1 MICFLDLGTS
11 KVSGLLIDDLSTS
24 TIHAFSSI
32 ETSGVKKGSIIN
44 TFATAS
50 SISQCLRD
58 IEHQSGFKIKE
69 ILVSISG
76 EEVSSTNSVG
86 QAAISEKEV
95 TARDIENALN
105 MSSTLKI
112 PNDKTLLYVVPNSF
126 FIDGQ
131 GNIDDPLGMNG
142 IKLEARSHL
151 IHCSKNTKDNIKKC
165 LKVSSSGIGIR
176 KYFYSQLGVA
186 HSVLT
191 DYQKKLGVCVLDI
204 GAGTTD
210 ISVYQNGSIT
220 FSKVLP
226 YAGDYITEIIASALD
241 IQSSDAEAI
250 KKKYGSAF
258 SDNINDEML
267 KISVENGKKSIS
279 RKALAGLIENS
290 MSKIL
295 RNCLNILE
303 ENNLL
308 NNVSDGIVVTGG
320 SANMEGMVKLGE
332 KLTNLNF
339 KIGVPKYN
347 LPQKSDN
354 LLQPENSAIL
364 GMTKFYALEQDKEF
378 TFNQSKG
385 IIARV
390 LEWIRTEL

>member
-11 KVSGLLIDDLSTS
+11 KVSGLLTDDLSTS
-24 TIHAFSSI
+24 TVHAFSSI

-44 TFATAS
+44 IPTTAS
-50 SISQCLRD
+50 SISECFQD
-58 IEHQSGFKIKE
+58 IEQQSGFRIKE
-69 ILVSISG
+69 IFVSFSG
-76 EEVSSTNSVG
+76 EELSSTNSIG
-86 QAAISEKEV
+86 QVAISEKEV
-95 TARDIENALN
+95 SARDIENALN
-105 MSSTLKI
+105 MSSTMKI
-112 PNDKTLLYVVPNSF
+112 PDDKTLLYVMPNSYS
-126 FIDGQ
+126 IDGQ
-131 GNIDDPLGMNG
+131 GDITDPLGMNG

-151 IHCSKNTKDNIKKC
+151 IHCSKNTKENIKKC
-165 LKVSSSGIGIR
+165 VKASSPTIGIR
-176 KYFYSQLGVA
+176 KYFFNQFGVA

-191 DYQKKLGVCVLDI
+191 DFQKKLGVCVLDI

-226 YAGDYITEIIASALD
+226 YAGDYITETIGSALD

-250 KKKYGSAF
+250 KKKYGCAF
-258 SDNINDEML
+258 SDNIDDEML
-267 KISVENGKKSIS
+267 KISLEDVNKAIS
-279 RKALAGLIENS
+279 RKALAELIEDS

-295 RNCLNILE
+295 RNCLNSLE

-308 NNVSDGIVVTGG
+308 NYIPAGIVITGG

-332 KLTNLNF
+332 KLSNLNF
-339 KIGVPKYN
+339 KIGIPKYN
-347 LPQKSDN
+347 LPQKSEN
-354 LLQPENSAIL
+354 LVKPENSAIL
-364 GMTKFYALEQDKEF
+364 GMIKFHALEQDKEF

>member
-44 TFATAS
+44 ISATAS
-50 SISQCLRD
+50 SISECLRD
-58 IEHQSGFKIKE
+58 IEQQSGLKIKE

-86 QAAISEKEV
+86 QAAISENEV
-95 TARDIENALN
+95 SARDIEIALN

-112 PNDKTLLYVVPNSF
+112 PNDKILLYVVPISF

-191 DYQKKLGVCVLDI
+191 DYQKKLGVCILDI

-295 RNCLNILE
+295 RHCLNSLE
-303 ENNLL
+303 EHNLL
-308 NNVSDGIVVTGG
+308 NNISDGIVITGG

-332 KLTNLNF
+332 KLSNLNF
-339 KIGVPKYN
+339 KIGIPKYN
-347 LPQKSDN
+347 LPRKSDN
-354 LLQPENSAIL
+354 LIKPENSVIL

>member
-24 TIHAFSSI
+24 TIHAFSSV

-44 TFATAS
+44 ISTTAS
-50 SISQCLRD
+50 SISECLRN
-58 IEHQSGFKIKE
+58 IEQQSGFKLKE
-69 ILVSISG
+69 VLVSFSG

-86 QAAISEKEV
+86 QAAISENEV
-95 TARDIENALN
+95 SARDIENALN

-126 FIDGQ
+126 LIDGQ
-131 GNIDDPLGMNG
+131 DNINDPLGMNG

-151 IHCSKNTKDNIKKC
+151 IHCSKNTKDKIKKC
-165 LKVSSSGIGIR
+165 LKLSTSGIGIR

-191 DYQKKLGVCVLDI
+191 DYQKKLGVCILDI

-279 RKALAGLIENS
+279 RKALAGLIENP

-295 RNCLNILE
+295 RHCLNSLE

-308 NNVSDGIVVTGG
+308 NKISEGIVITGG

-332 KLTNLNF
+332 KLSNLNF
-339 KIGVPKYN
+339 KIGIPKYN
-347 LPQKSDN
+347 LPRKSDN
-354 LLQPENSAIL
+354 LMKPENSVIL

>member
-24 TIHAFSSI
+24 TIYAFSSI
-32 ETSGVKKGSIIN
+32 ETSGVKKGTIIN
-44 TFATAS
+44 ISATAS
-50 SISQCLRD
+50 SISECIGN
-58 IEHQSGFKIKE
+58 IEQQSGLKIKE

-86 QAAISEKEV
+86 HAAISENEV
-95 TARDIENALN
+95 SARDIENALN

-165 LKVSSSGIGIR
+165 LKVSSSGVGIR

-191 DYQKKLGVCVLDI
+191 NYQKKLGVCVLDI

-295 RNCLNILE
+295 RHCLNSLE

-308 NNVSDGIVVTGG
+308 NNISDGIVITGG

-332 KLTNLNF
+332 KLSNLKF
-339 KIGVPKYN
+339 KIGIPKYN
-347 LPQKSDN
+347 LPRKSDN
-354 LLQPENSAIL
+354 LMKPENSVIL

>member
-11 KVSGLLIDDLSTS
+11 KISGLIIDGLSNPKIS
-24 TIHAFSSI
+24 AFSSI
-32 ETSGVKKGSIIN
+32 ETSGVKKGSVIN
-44 TFATAS
+44 ISATAS
-50 SISQCLRD
+50 SISDCLTN
-58 IEHQSGFKIKE
+58 IEKQSGSKIKE
-69 ILVSISG
+69 VLISISG
-76 EEVSSTNSVG
+76 EEISSTNSTG
-86 QAAISEKEV
+86 QAAITEREV
-95 TARDIENALN
+95 SARDIENALN
-105 MSSTLKI
+105 MSSTMKI
-112 PNDKTLLYVVPNSF
+112 PNDKTLLYAMPNNY

-131 GNIDDPLGMNG
+131 GGINDPLGMNG
-142 IKLEARSHL
+142 IKLEAKSHL

-165 LKVSSSGIGIR
+165 MKICSSGIGIGR
-176 KYFYSQLGVA
+176 FFYSQLGVA

-210 ISVYQNGSIT
+210 ISVYQKGSIT

-226 YAGDYITEIIASALD
+226 YSGDYITETIASALD
-241 IQSSDAEAI
+241 IQSSDAEEI
-250 KKKYGSAF
+250 KKKYGCAF
-258 SDNINDEML
+258 SDFVNDEML
-267 KISVENGKKSIS
+267 NISLENGKKSIS
-279 RKALAGLIENS
+279 RKALTELIENS

-295 RNCLNILE
+295 RHCLNSLE

-308 NNVSDGIVVTGG
+308 NHIPEGIVITGG
-320 SANMEGMVKLGE
+320 TANMEGMVKLGE
-332 KLTNLNF
+332 KLGNINF
-339 KIGVPKYN
+339 KIGTPKYN
-347 LPQKSDN
+347 LPEKSDN
-354 LLQPENSAIL
+354 LIKPENSAIL

>member
-44 TFATAS
+44 ISATAS
-50 SISQCLRD
+50 SISECLKD
-58 IEHQSGFKIKE
+58 IEQQSGLKIKE

-86 QAAISEKEV
+86 QAAISENEV
-95 TARDIENALN
+95 SARDIEIALN

-112 PNDKTLLYVVPNSF
+112 PTDKTLLYVVPNSF
-126 FIDGQ
+126 FVDGQ

-165 LKVSSSGIGIR
+165 LKVSTSGIGIR

-279 RKALAGLIENS
+279 RKALAGLIENP

-295 RNCLNILE
+295 RHCLNSLE

-308 NNVSDGIVVTGG
+308 NNISEGIVITGG

-332 KLTNLNF
+332 KLSNLNF
-339 KIGVPKYN
+339 KIGIPKYN
-347 LPQKSDN
+347 LPRKSDN
-354 LLQPENSAIL
+354 LMKPENSVIL

>member
-24 TIHAFSSI
+24 TIHAFSSV

-44 TFATAS
+44 ISTTAS
-50 SISQCLRD
+50 SISECLRN
-58 IEHQSGFKIKE
+58 IEQQSGFKLKE
-69 ILVSISG
+69 VLVSFSG

-86 QAAISEKEV
+86 QAAISENEV
-95 TARDIENALN
+95 STRDIEIALN

-112 PNDKTLLYVVPNSF
+112 PTDKTLLYVVPNSF

-165 LKVSSSGIGIR
+165 LKVSTSGIGIR

-210 ISVYQNGSIT
+210 ISVYQNGSIA

-279 RKALAGLIENS
+279 RKALAGLIENP

-295 RNCLNILE
+295 RHCLNSLE

-308 NNVSDGIVVTGG
+308 NNISEGIVITGG

-332 KLTNLNF
+332 KLSNLNF
-339 KIGVPKYN
+339 KIGIPKYN
-347 LPQKSDN
+347 LPIKSDN
-354 LLQPENSAIL
+354 LMKPENSVIL

>member
-11 KVSGLLIDDLSTS
+11 KVSGLLIDDSSTS
-24 TIHAFSSI
+24 TIHAFSSV
-32 ETSGVKKGSIIN
+32 ETSGVKKSSIIN
-44 TFATAS
+44 ISTTAS
-50 SISQCLRD
+50 SISECLRN
-58 IEHQSGFKIKE
+58 IEQQSGFKLKE
-69 ILVSISG
+69 VLVSFSG

-86 QAAISEKEV
+86 QAAISENEV
-95 TARDIENALN
+95 SARDIENALN

-241 IQSSDAEAI
+241 IQSSDAEAA

-258 SDNINDEML
+258 SDDINDEML
-267 KISVENGKKSIS
+267 NISVENGKKSIS

-295 RNCLNILE
+295 RHCLNSLE

-308 NNVSDGIVVTGG
+308 NNISNGIVITGG

-332 KLTNLNF
+332 KLSNLNF
-339 KIGVPKYN
+339 KIGIPKYN
-347 LPQKSDN
+347 LPRKSDN
-354 LLQPENSAIL
+354 LMKPENSVIL

>member
-24 TIHAFSSI
+24 TIHAFSSV

-58 IEHQSGFKIKE
+58 IEQQSGFKIKE

-241 IQSSDAEAI
+241 IQSSDAEAV

-308 NNVSDGIVVTGG
+308 NNISDGIVVTGG

>member
-44 TFATAS
+44 ISATAS
-50 SISQCLRD
+50 SISECLRD
-58 IEHQSGFKIKE
+58 IEQQSGLKIKE

-86 QAAISEKEV
+86 QAAISENEV
-95 TARDIENALN
+95 SARDIENALN

-112 PNDKTLLYVVPNSF
+112 PNDKTILYVVPNSF

-165 LKVSSSGIGIR
+165 LKVSTSGIGIR

-295 RNCLNILE
+295 RHCLNSLE

-308 NNVSDGIVVTGG
+308 NNISDGIVITGG

-332 KLTNLNF
+332 KLSNLNF
-339 KIGVPKYN
+339 KIGIPKYN
-347 LPQKSDN
+347 LPRKSDN
-354 LLQPENSAIL
+354 LIKPENSVIL

>member
-24 TIHAFSSI
+24 TIHAFSSV

-44 TFATAS
+44 ISTTAS
-50 SISQCLRD
+50 SISECLRN
-58 IEHQSGFKIKE
+58 IEQQSGFKLKE
-69 ILVSISG
+69 VLVSFSG

-86 QAAISEKEV
+86 QAAISENEV
-95 TARDIENALN
+95 SARDIENALN

-112 PNDKTLLYVVPNSF
+112 PNDKTILYVVPNSF

-165 LKVSSSGIGIR
+165 LKVSTSGIGIR

-295 RNCLNILE
+295 RHCLNSLE

-308 NNVSDGIVVTGG
+308 NNISDGIVITGG

-332 KLTNLNF
+332 KLSNLNF
-339 KIGVPKYN
+339 KIGIPKYN
-347 LPQKSDN
+347 LPRKSDN
-354 LLQPENSAIL
+354 LMKPENSVIL

-378 TFNQSKG
+378 TFNQYKG

>member
-86 QAAISEKEV
+86 QAAISENEV
-95 TARDIENALN
+95 SARDIENALN

>member
-24 TIHAFSSI
+24 TIHAFSSV

-44 TFATAS
+44 ISTTAS
-50 SISQCLRD
+50 SISECLSN
-58 IEHQSGFKIKE
+58 IEQQSGFKLKE
-69 ILVSISG
+69 VLVSFSG

-86 QAAISEKEV
+86 QAAISENEV
-95 TARDIENALN
+95 SARDIENALN

-112 PNDKTLLYVVPNSF
+112 PNDKILLYVVPISF

-165 LKVSSSGIGIR
+165 LKVSTSGIGIR

-258 SDNINDEML
+258 SDNIKDEML
-267 KISVENGKKSIS
+267 KISV
-279 RKALAGLIENS
+279 
-290 MSKIL
+290 
-295 RNCLNILE
+295 
-303 ENNLL
+303 
-308 NNVSDGIVVTGG
+308 
-320 SANMEGMVKLGE
+320 
-332 KLTNLNF
+332 
-339 KIGVPKYN
+339 
-347 LPQKSDN
+347 
-354 LLQPENSAIL
+354 
-364 GMTKFYALEQDKEF
+364 
-378 TFNQSKG
+378 
-385 IIARV
+385 
-390 LEWIRTEL
+390 

>member
-11 KVSGLLIDDLSTS
+11 KVSGLLIDDLSNS

-44 TFATAS
+44 ISATAS
-50 SISQCLRD
+50 SISECLKD
-58 IEHQSGFKIKE
+58 IEKQSGFKIKE
-69 ILVSISG
+69 VLLSISG
-76 EEVSSTNSVG
+76 EEVSSTNSIG
-86 QAAISEKEV
+86 QAAISEREV
-95 TARDIENALN
+95 SARDIENALN
-105 MSSTLKI
+105 MSSTMKI
-112 PNDKTLLYVVPNSF
+112 PHDKTLLYAMPNSY

-131 GNIDDPLGMNG
+131 GDISDPLGMNG

-151 IHCSKNTKDNIKKC
+151 IHCAKNTKDNIKKC
-165 LKVSSSGIGIR
+165 IKESSSAIGIR

-186 HSVLT
+186 QSVLT
-191 DYQKKLGVCVLDI
+191 ENQKKLGVCLLDI

-210 ISVYQNGSIT
+210 ISAYQNGSII

-226 YAGDYITEIIASALD
+226 YSGDYITETIASALD
-241 IQSSDAEAI
+241 IQSSDAEII
-250 KKKYGSAF
+250 KKKYGCAF
-258 SDNINDEML
+258 SDCVNDEMI
-267 KISVENGKKSIS
+267 KISLKNGKKSIS
-279 RKALAGLIENS
+279 RKALSELIENS

-295 RNCLNILE
+295 RHCINSLE

-308 NNVSDGIVVTGG
+308 NYVPAGIVITGG

-332 KLTNLNF
+332 KLTKLNF

-354 LLQPENSAIL
+354 LLKPENSAIL
-364 GMTKFYALEQDKEF
+364 GIAKFYALEQDKEF

-390 LEWIRTEL
+390 LEWIRTEM